1 MASRE
6 TLQKALNANYDL
18 TFFRQNVLE
27 PVFGSSLT
35 IYSVP
40 KHEPINPSEEKA
52 VKNIKQYGEV
62 KLTDYRQLYLYE
74 VALAEN
80 VIVERNK
87 VSIGAV
93 VKRMIAGNNTVL
105 VNFHYPHQTGKSWRL
120 SFIAKEQVIDE
131 EEIKKTETHPKR
143 YTYVLGPLET
153 CRTAAERFEKLSRET
168 DFTADKLKKAF
179 SVEKLSEKFFEDY
192 KYVHYSGFIQHIIG
206 ERIVLRGKKDFFE
219 KVQAPSNLF
228 KVIFSKGKSE
238 DDAKKDVRDFVKK
251 LLGRIVFLY
260 FVQKKGWLG
269 ASDEQWSDGDA
280 NFLQNLFIAS
290 GQNEN
295 FYYLWLR
302 KLFFD
307 TLNNPNRSAN
317 GFKLPDGKTVKIP
330 YLNGGLFEDDDPKGI
345 LVFPPR
351 LFADLF
357 EFFNQYNFTIYEDSP
372 DDHTVAVDPEML
384 GHIFENLLEDNKDK
398 GAFYTP
404 KEIVHYMCQ
413 ESLIEYLSTKLSITE
428 TASFQPLGKDQT
440 EIFGNDIKKGQLG
453 LTQEHKVKS
462 TDIEKADVEQFIK
475 DKQLN
480 GKIQKHAK
488 NINQYL
494 DDVKICDPAIGS
506 GAFPIGLLHEIFDAK
521 QLLHQHCQD
530 EGAFNA
536 AEIKQNII
544 QNSIYGV
551 DIEKGAVDIAR
562 LRFWLSLI
570 VDEYLPR
577 PLPNLDYKI
586 VVGDSLLPKFEGE
599 VVDIDWDT
607 KFIGGKEAQA
617 VLEKIQKGLKE
628 IVKKQKQYFDAPEK
642 NKPTL
647 KAEIRSLKI
656 DLLINQLTLNKIKYS
671 SKNIINQSLFEKT
684 KKDRVKELE
693 IQLRLKGFD
702 NTIRKLEQLKK
713 QPDKPLQFF
722 DWKLDF
728 PEIMNPA
735 IAGEKV
741 GFDIVIANP
750 PYVGQKGHKD
760 LFTPF
765 SISSKWKT
773 FYERKQDLY
782 YYFIVTAIDL
792 LNFDGIITYITPPY
806 FTTAFAGK
814 NLRKYISQKSSI
826 QKILN
831 LSEHLKV
838 FDDVSI
844 NNLILFLDK
853 KDKNRKIRIFE
864 PKSDNNIT
872 HENVFQN
879 LILIESNY
887 STFEVGEK
895 AWNLFKTKKD
905 IEINPNINDIL
916 PLGSIA
922 NISPGIQT
930 GCDKLSESHIK
941 KLNLINYEKGEGIF
955 VISDKEKQYIKFTS
969 EELKYIKP
977 FYKNSAI
984 SKYIFNKKN
993 KNWIIITNTIDKI
1006 DKYPNI
1012 KNHLLRYKK
1021 VLDARFRNFALKN
1034 ADRDGKWWYL
1044 YGYRPNTNFE
1054 GVKIINPNRSNENR
1068 FAFSNEP
1075 FYSVMDVFFINVTN
1089 LNYDVKYIL
1098 CILNSKFILYWL
1110 LKNGKKK
1117 GKMLELITE
1126 PLSQIPI
1133 KKAEY
1138 KSQLSFINIVDKI
1151 LFTKKQGKSTS
1162 ELEQQIDL
1170 MVYKLYGLT
1179 YDEVLVVDKDFEKQM
1194 SREEY
1199 ENLDYGFES
1208 LRS

>member
-219 KVQAPSNLF
+219 KAQAPSNLF

-317 GFKLPDGKTVKIP
+317 GFKLPDGKTVKIS

-713 QPDKPLQFF
+713 QPDKPFQFF

-735 IAGEKV
+735 IEGENA
-741 GFDIVIANP
+741 GFDIAIGNP
-750 PYVGQKGHKD
+750 PYIQLQKFSGLQIQEELQKQNFKTFSKTGD
-760 LFTPF
+760 IYCLFYEKGISLLCPNGILVFITSRQWLQAAYGKALQQYLIEYSNPLKLLDF
-765 SISSKWKT
+765 GGAKIFNAATVDTNVLITQKSTCKYALEAVLFDDTFDVKNDISTYFGNNRIILKLLHGRWNISTTDDSSIREKINGKGVALSKWKIRINYGLKT
-773 FYERKQDLY
+773 GLNEAFIIDNKTRDYLISVDKKSVDLIKPVLRGRDVHKYHATWANLWIILSKNGVDLKKNYRAIYDHLDSFGDRIKTRSDQGDNWWNLRACSYYDDFEQEKIIYPETTVRRSEFYFDKNGYFVDKTCFIITGQDLKY
-782 YYFIVTAIDL
+782 
-792 LNFDGIITYITPPY
+792 LNAALASKLIEFYLESELR
-806 FTTAFAGK
+806 ALGK
-814 NLRKYISQKSSI
+814 NSI
-826 QKILN
+826 Q
-831 LSEHLKV
+831 
-838 FDDVSI
+838 
-844 NNLILFLDK
+844 
-853 KDKNRKIRIFE
+853 
-864 PKSDNNIT
+864 
-872 HENVFQN
+872 
-879 LILIESNY
+879 Y
-887 STFEVGEK
+887 S
-895 AWNLFKTKKD
+895 
-905 IEINPNINDIL
+905 
-916 PLGSIA
+916 
-922 NISPGIQT
+922 
-930 GCDKLSESHIK
+930 
-941 KLNLINYEKGEGIF
+941 
-955 VISDKEKQYIKFTS
+955 KQYIEKLPVPIIS
-969 EELKYIKP
+969 DQAQKP
-977 FYKNSAI
+977 FITLVDQILAAKKKDPNADTSALERE
-984 SKYIFNKKN
+984 
-993 KNWIIITNTIDKI
+993 IDK
-1006 DKYPNI
+1006 
-1012 KNHLLRYKK
+1012 
-1021 VLDARFRNFALKN
+1021 
-1034 ADRDGKWWYL
+1034 
-1044 YGYRPNTNFE
+1044 
-1054 GVKIINPNRSNENR
+1054 
-1068 FAFSNEP
+1068 
-1075 FYSVMDVFFINVTN
+1075 
-1089 LNYDVKYIL
+1089 
-1098 CILNSKFILYWL
+1098 
-1110 LKNGKKK
+1110 
-1117 GKMLELITE
+1117 
-1126 PLSQIPI
+1126 
-1133 KKAEY
+1133 
-1138 KSQLSFINIVDKI
+1138 
-1151 LFTKKQGKSTS
+1151 
-1162 ELEQQIDL
+1162 
-1170 MVYKLYGLT
+1170 MVYALYGLT
-1179 YDEVLVVDKDFEKQM
+1179 P
-1194 SREEY
+1194 EEI
-1199 ENLDYGFES
+1199 EIVEG
-1208 LRS
+1208 RK